1 MTQSPNPSHVLHEVR
16 VVRANPA
23 QQAKRWRF
31 HHHTWGDGFDLT
43 LYLRRESAL
52 CESEYCRSSLAMWL
66 LVGERDEVLA
76 SCESYASQA
85 WVVDADGKLTREPMH
100 TLASVVVEPALRNQ
114 GYATKLLDLV
124 LKDLRVAGG
133 SLTTLFSDVGP
144 QLYRRSGHL
153 LHPARESVV
162 RVEAAAKWPSAVNE
176 IGIGDVADLLGPEAD
191 RQAAWL
197 GASSVPAFAE
207 IATVERAT
215 WFHTRSQYRAWARGQ
230 TPHPVVGAACAAG
243 GFCLWTSDA
252 AESVLHILLWRPH
265 SGDGARRLTRAA
277 VAHAAEVGLEQV
289 VWWDA
294 DRDTGLDP
302 FHRAPLQPEG
312 AEPRERQGG
321 LPMVAW
327 LDSSRPMPLVWMG
340 IDRLGWR

>member
-1 MTQSPNPSHVLHEVR
+1 MPLIPSEVR
-16 VVRANPA
+16 LVRANPA
-23 QQAKRWRF
+23 QQARRWRL
-31 HHHTWGDGFDLT
+31 HHQAWGDGFDLT

-52 CESEYCRSSLAMWL
+52 CESEYCRSSLAFWM
-66 LVGERDEVLA
+66 LVGDHGDPLA
-76 SCESYASQA
+76 SCESYGSQA
-85 WVVDADGKLTREPMH
+85 WVVDAEGKLTREAMH
-100 TLASVVVEPALRNQ
+100 TLASVVVDPALRNQ
-114 GYATKLLDLV
+114 GYATKLMELV
-124 LKDLRVAGG
+124 QGELRQTGA

-144 QLYRRSGHL
+144 QLYRRSGHM
-153 LHPARESVV
+153 LHPARESVR
-162 RVEAAAKWPSAVNE
+162 RVAAGEAWPSAVKE
-176 IGIGDVADLLGPEAD
+176 LGLGDVADLLGPEAE

-197 GASSVPAFAE
+197 GASTVPAFAE
-207 IATVERAT
+207 IATVERVT

-252 AESVLHILLWRPH
+252 AEPVLHILLWRPH
-265 SGDGARRLTRAA
+265 SGEGARRLTQAA
-277 VAHAAEVGLEQV
+277 LAHAAELGLEQV

-302 FHRAPLQPEG
+302 FHRPPLQPEG
-312 AEPRERQGG
+312 AEVRERQGG

-327 LDSSRPMPLVWMG
+327 LDSSRPMPLAWMG